1 MLYNTFANER
11 REPAVPYP
19 WPELRSPVP
28 QKILNEAHRGLPAN
42 ASQDDIAK
50 RAIELFAEANKN
62 DLLKKIPDA
71 SSEEI
76 EANRLRIVQYVT
88 DEYVRARADYE
99 RELQV
104 RLRDGPMAGTDGSD
118 ERHFP
123 WTTTL
128 RTTRPGPQ
136 GLPTLVTR
144 FDLRLDREILET
156 TGMIYEELAY
166 ILVLKHIRSVGVDV
180 PITSREEIIK
190 ANAPHCLARRQE
202 EARIAAMTGPER
214 RTYEKEKLE
223 KLRQQERYA
232 SRGRPVA
239 KDGV

>member
-11 REPAVPYP
+11 RESADLYP
-19 WPELRSPVP
+19 WPELRFPVP
-28 QKILNEAHRGLPAN
+28 QKILNEARRAAAAN

-50 RAIELFAEANKN
+50 RAIELFAEANKH
-62 DLLKKIPDA
+62 DVLKDIPDA

-76 EANRLRIVQYVT
+76 DEHRLRIVQYAT
-88 DEYVRARADYE
+88 DEYNRAHADYE

-104 RLRDGPMAGTDGSD
+104 RLRDGPMAGTDGGD

-144 FDLRLDREILET
+144 FDLRLDREILEN
-156 TGMIYEELAY
+156 TGMTYEELAY
-166 ILVLKHIRSVGVDV
+166 VLVLEHARKVGIDV
-180 PITSREEIIK
+180 PIQPREEAIK
-190 ANAPHCLARRQE
+190 RAAPLNLEKRQE
-202 EARIAAMTGPER
+202 EARVAAMTGPER
-214 RTYEKEKLE
+214 RAYEKEKLE
-223 KLRQQERYA
+223 MLRQRDRYA

-239 KDGV
+239 RDGV